1 MLDQWLCLLDVLL
14 WMLKLQLWL
23 GSPVVLGPDIMEIDW
38 LDIDVGT
45 AAVVVGAAIV
55 VVVATFV
62 VVQPAIMDF
71 DSAVDVVVAP
81 AVACTTILD

>member
-1 MLDQWLCLLDVLL
+1 
-14 WMLKLQLWL
+14 
-23 GSPVVLGPDIMEIDW
+23 MEIDW